1 MNRRFRLSALE
12 RLRGST
18 LADAARALGL
28 ARREVAAADADRT
41 EVQRALQNCDSGGA
55 QSAPFAAH
63 SAASRR
69 ERLREDLRRAGDR
82 VGMAQSQEL
91 AAVAGWHSARS
102 DLRAVEALHERHRL
116 SLIEADA
123 RAEQRTLDELAAVV
137 RRPWPDLDGDRPGG
151 EHR

>member
-1 MNRRFRLSALE
+1 MSRRFRLSALE
-12 RLRGST
+12 RLRGGT

-28 ARREVAAADADRT
+28 ARREVAEAQAHRG
-41 EVQRALQNCDSGGA
+41 EVERELKNCDANTPQTAPYAA
-55 QSAPFAAH
+55 Q

-82 VGMAQSQEL
+82 VGTAQSQEL
-91 AAVAGWHSARS
+91 AAVAGWHSARA

-116 SLIEADA
+116 SLVEADA
-123 RAEQRTLDELAAVV
+123 RAEQRTLDELAGAV
-137 RRPWPDLDGDRPGG
+137 RRIRPDLDDDWPEG